1 MRRFIFL
8 TTLLAAVTSVAAHGF
23 PLTASSGGKTEIL
36 WNPWRDP

>member
-23 PLTASSGGKTEIL
+23 PLTVSSGDKTEEM
-36 WNPWRDP
+36 WNPNIDP